1 MFFYASKVLGFF
13 AIPSNFVILVGIVG
27 ALLLRT
33 RVRAR
38 GLAAR
43 RSAAWCCSR

>member
-13 AIPSNFVILVGIVG
+13 AIPSNFIILVGIVG

-33 RVRAR
+33 RFAR
-38 GLAAR
+38 TG
-43 RSAAWCCSR
+43 